1 MLQTEQAMVQEHTNQ
16 PTAEQGHLAAQ
27 ICGTEQK
34 ALIPV
39 SAKTRMQTR
48 FKVIVPRIRVSGAAN
63 ILGCAKGLREQGV
76 GVWDML
82 PVTAGDRMWQGSTAQ
97 LHIPVLQ
104 QELCPLLIVLLHL
117 VPIRNAAGTLGLV
130 ISSSPQGQGPDGEN
144 VEKGREK
151 DHSSLQFFL
160 NWFIQFTKD
169 KG

>member
-1 MLQTEQAMVQEHTNQ
+1 MT
-16 PTAEQGHLAAQ
+16 
-27 ICGTEQK
+27 
-34 ALIPV
+34 
-39 SAKTRMQTR
+39 
-48 FKVIVPRIRVSGAAN
+48 VPRIRVSGAAT
-63 ILGCAKGLREQGV
+63 ILGCAKGLREQRV

-117 VPIRNAAGTLGLV
+117 VPIRNAAGTLGPV